1 MKKQKSI
8 IIVISII
15 TAIII
20 AGIILF
26 DSNQEIFETQIEEK
40 WNESGPFAIDKKQ
53 YNLGDKI
60 FIDVEGLSPNDK
72 GSMAVYRQLNNTH
85 YDKYI
90 EIPFD
95 GTISSG
101 FSKYLS
107 PGLYE
112 FKGMC
117 SVNDVAGMWLIKL
130 VGTEYPDIK
139 FKIINQTNTWD
150 NNSWDPIC

>member
-26 DSNQEIFETQIEEK
+26 DSNQEIVETQIEEK

-60 FIDVEGLSPNDK
+60 FIDVEGL
-72 GSMAVYRQLNNTH
+72 
-85 YDKYI
+85 
-90 EIPFD
+90 
-95 GTISSG
+95 
-101 FSKYLS
+101 
-107 PGLYE
+107 
-112 FKGMC
+112 
-117 SVNDVAGMWLIKL
+117 
-130 VGTEYPDIK
+130 
-139 FKIINQTNTWD
+139 
-150 NNSWDPIC
+150 